1 MIRTRILRHATC
13 LIAAC
18 LSVSSLSVYADE
30 TEDEFD
36 ENPMVI
42 NNPGSVVERVNED
55 YKDEDYLF
63 KIPGGSKLLDPWKKF
78 KSKLAEE
85 QAFKF
90 GVSYTSYYQKTSNN
104 NLGPE
109 DDAASYD
116 LDISGNWAFMKR
128 GTGSEGLLGFSLFKR
143 DSYGSKMPPQRL
155 FSQVGS
161 LYSSAAPYGEND
173 FVLGEFWIQKKFD
186 NRWGFRVGKLFPIT
200 AYDFF
205 PFKNFRTDF
214 VDFNNVTNAAIPLPG
229 NGYGAFVQF
238 RPAPRLMMRLGVHDA
253 NADVEKSGID
263 TWDGE
268 TFKIFEVHWDTGLVP
283 RTPGKPPAGVVAF
296 RVWQQDE
303 RDDFNIDNGWG
314 ISGTYSQRVGR
325 ITPYVRLSYADVEAN
340 GPTPVE
346 LAASTGIVIDGIF
359 GQANDR
365 IGIGYT
371 WSDPSDSRLDH
382 ENMIDAY
389 YRVQVTPTIE
399 FGPTIEYIHEPVR
412 DPEEDSTIIWG
423 ARARIAF

>member
-1 MIRTRILRHATC
+1 LLSSFCVHA
-13 LIAAC
+13 AE
-18 LSVSSLSVYADE
+18 ADA
-30 TEDEFD
+30 DDAFD

-42 NNPGSVVERVNED
+42 NNPGSVVERVDEG
-55 YKDEDYLF
+55 YQREDYLF
-63 KIPGGSKLLDPWKKF
+63 TIPGGVKILEPWNEF
-78 KSKLAEE
+78 KSNLAQEHGL
-85 QAFKF
+85 KF
-90 GVSYTSYYQKTSNN
+90 GVSYTSYYQKTTEN

-116 LDISGNWAFMKR
+116 LDISGNWAFINR
-128 GTGSEGLLGFSLFKR
+128 GTGSEGLLGFSFFKR
-143 DSYGSKMPPQRL
+143 DSYGSKIPPQRL

-186 NRWGFRVGKLFPIT
+186 NKWGFRVGKIFPIT

-214 VDFNNVTNAAIPLPG
+214 VDFNNVTNATIPLPG
-229 NGYGAFVQF
+229 NGYGGFIQF
-238 RPAPRLMMRLGVHDA
+238 RPMPRLMMRLGVHDA

-268 TFKIFEVHWDTGLVP
+268 TFKIFEVHWDTGLAP
-283 RTPGKPPAGVVAF
+283 RTPGRPPAGAIAF
-296 RVWQQDE
+296 RIWHQDE
-303 RDDFNIDNGWG
+303 RNDAGIDDGWG
-314 ISGTYSQRVGR
+314 IGTTINQRLGR
-325 ITPYVRLSYADVEAN
+325 FTPFVRFGYADVEAD

-346 LAASTGIVIDGIF
+346 LMGSAGIAIDGIF

-365 IGIGYT
+365 IGIAYT
-371 WSDPSDSRLDH
+371 WSDPADSQLDH

-412 DPEEDSTIIWG
+412 DPEEDATFIWG
-423 ARARIAF
+423 ARGRISF

>member
-1 MIRTRILRHATC
+1 MSL
-13 LIAAC
+13 
-18 LSVSSLSVYADE
+18 LSFGVFAEEGPAD
-30 TEDEFD
+30 DEFD

-42 NNPGSVVERVNED
+42 NNPGSVVERVEADAVEQD
-55 YKDEDYLF
+55 YIF
-63 KIPGGSKLLDPWKKF
+63 AIPGGSKLLDPWNKF
-78 KSKLAEE
+78 KSNLAKEH
-85 QAFKF
+85 ALKF
-90 GVSYTSYYQKTSNN
+90 GISYTSYYQKTTEN

-116 LDISGNWAFMKR
+116 LDISGNWAFFDV
-128 GTGSEGLLGFSLFKR
+128 GGGSEGLLGFNFFKR
-143 DSYGSKMPPQRL
+143 DNYGSKIPPQKL

-173 FVLGEFWIQKKFD
+173 FVLGELWLQKKFD
-186 NRWGFRVGKLFPIT
+186 NKWGFRAGKLFPIT
-200 AYDFF
+200 AYDYF

-229 NGYGAFVQF
+229 NGYGGFIQY
-238 RPAPRLMMRLGVHDA
+238 RPVPRMMMRLGVHDA

-268 TFKIFEVHWDTGLVP
+268 TFKILEVHWDTGLEARVP
-283 RTPGKPPAGVVAF
+283 GRPPAGVLAF
-296 RVWQQDE
+296 RVWHQDE
-303 RDDFNIDNGWG
+303 RDDANIDDGWG
-314 ISGTYSQRVGR
+314 VSGSYVQRLGKIS
-325 ITPYVRLSYADVEAN
+325 PYVRLSYADVEAD

-346 LAASTGIVIDGIF
+346 LAASAGIVIDRIF
-359 GQANDR
+359 GQSDDR

-371 WSDPSDSRLDH
+371 WSDPANSKLDN

-389 YRVQVTPTIE
+389 YRVQLTPTIE
-399 FGPTIEYIHEPVR
+399 IGPTVEYIHEPVR
-412 DPEEDSTIIWG
+412 DPEEDSAFIWG

>member
-1 MIRTRILRHATC
+1 MGCFAIAMILLLASFGAHAEESDVDD
-13 LIAAC
+13 A
-18 LSVSSLSVYADE
+18 
-30 TEDEFD
+30 FD

-42 NNPGSVVERVNED
+42 NNPGSVVERVNEG
-55 YKDEDYLF
+55 YQREDYLIT
-63 KIPGGSKLLDPWKKF
+63 IPGGSKLLEPWKDF
-78 KSKLAEE
+78 KSNMAQEHGL
-85 QAFKF
+85 KF
-90 GVSYTSYYQKTSNN
+90 GVSYTSYYQKTTKN

-128 GTGSEGLLGFSLFKR
+128 GTSSEGLLGFSFFKR
-143 DSYGSKMPPQRL
+143 DNYGSKIPPQRL

-173 FVLGEFWIQKKFD
+173 FVLGELWIQKKFD
-186 NRWGFRVGKLFPIT
+186 NKWGFRLGKIFPIT

-229 NGYGAFVQF
+229 NGYGGFIQF
-238 RPAPRLMMRLGVHDA
+238 RPVPRLMMRLGVHDA
-253 NADVEKSGID
+253 NANVEKSGID

-268 TFKIFEVHWDTGLVP
+268 TFKIFEAHWDTGLVP
-283 RTPGKPPAGVVAF
+283 RTPGKPPAGVVAM
-296 RVWQQDE
+296 RVWQQDD
-303 RDDFNIDNGWG
+303 RDDANIDDGWG
-314 ISGTYSQRVGR
+314 ISGTYSQRVER
-325 ITPYVRLSYADVEAN
+325 ITPYIRISYANVEAD

-346 LAASTGIVIDGIF
+346 LAASAGIVIDGIF

-371 WSDPSDSRLDH
+371 WSDPADSQLDH

-389 YRVQVTPTIE
+389 YRVQITPTIE

-412 DPEEDSTIIWG
+412 DPEEDATFILG
-423 ARARIAF
+423 ARARISF